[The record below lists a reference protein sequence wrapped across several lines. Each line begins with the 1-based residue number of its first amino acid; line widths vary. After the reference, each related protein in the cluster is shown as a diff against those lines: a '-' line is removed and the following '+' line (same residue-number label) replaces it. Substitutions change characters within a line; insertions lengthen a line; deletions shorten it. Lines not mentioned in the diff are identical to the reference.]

1 MALFDFFGSKR
12 KAEAEQKIEEQ
23 KQEQHDE
30 AVARQREEHPEMHW
44 PVITPINMFV
54 KKPGE
59 TPATQSAAGAG
70 AGTAAT
76 GAETAAA
83 VANAAADA
91 TAAAAG
97 TANAGAATDSSN
109 TATANNTASAEGEQS
124 ATAATPAQPQPTIL
138 SDPLTPERK
147 DEVGALVYEPTLKPD
162 MLKELNLQET
172 LFLEA
177 ALLIA
182 HKQHPLDNYDQNRQ
196 VIRNHFL
203 DMVRAQEK
211 IYVLYDARTGYPL
224 LDGSFVLMYLDKEH
238 AEIAAKLY
246 AEQMRSVKIIEVP
259 GMAAE
264 PAQLDGKIQMK
275 IFDYLFFLGA
285 ENIVIDNGWYK
296 GFLRRSE
303 ISAPFYINE
312 DPEKIPPYNPAM
324 SFALTDYVGELR
336 WPVQYGKRKELLQ
349 AKFNSVMKLV
359 PKGTYLLPFRNLDED
374 AANAGDQAADGAAT
388 EQTATPTHDGMAET
402 TDAATE
408 SAEAAKKNHRVQLP
422 MVTLNGKNFMP
433 VYTDIFEFS
442 KKFANSGFRPTRAD
456 FQTISRFM
464 GNYDGFIINPQGQAM
479 VIERQKNPN
488 PGQTPAQGTGAKA

>member
-59 TPATQSAAGAG
+59 MPATAPG
-70 AGTAAT
+70 
-76 GAETAAA
+76 
-83 VANAAADA
+83 VA

-97 TANAGAATDSSN
+97 AGANTAAGSENTAANTTNEGNAAANTENAGKTENTAETADSANAGAA
-109 TATANNTASAEGEQS
+109 AASA
-124 ATAATPAQPQPTIL
+124 AQPQPTIL

-147 DEVGALVYEPTLKPD
+147 DEVGALVYEPTIKPD

-246 AEQMRSVKIIEVP
+246 AEQLRSVKIIEVP

-312 DPEKIPPYNPAM
+312 DPEKIPPYNPAI

-374 AANAGDQAADGAAT
+374 TANAGDPNADGAAA

>member
-59 TPATQSAAGAG
+59 TPATAPG
-70 AGTAAT
+70 AAT
-76 GAETAAA
+76 TAAA
-83 VANAAADA
+83 EAGANTAAGSENAAANTENA
-91 TAAAAG
+91 GKTENTAAAADS
-97 TANAGAATDSSN
+97 ANAGTADAA
-109 TATANNTASAEGEQS
+109 AQGEHSA
-124 ATAATPAQPQPTIL
+124 AAPAAAQPQPTIL

-162 MLKELNLQET
+162 MLKDLNLQET

-224 LDGSFVLMYLDKEH
+224 LDGSFVLMYLEKEH

-312 DPEKIPPYNPAM
+312 DPEKIPPYNPAI

-374 AANAGDQAADGAAT
+374 AANAGDPNADGAAT
-388 EQTATPTHDGMAET
+388 EQPATPTHDGMAKT

>member
-30 AVARQREEHPEMHW
+30 AVARQRADHPEMHW

-59 TPATQSAAGAG
+59 TPA
-70 AGTAAT
+70 
-76 GAETAAA
+76 
-83 VANAAADA
+83 A
-91 TAAAAG
+91 TAAAEAGANTAAG
-97 TANAGAATDSSN
+97 TD
-109 TATANNTASAEGEQS
+109 
-124 ATAATPAQPQPTIL
+124 TAANSTTEGAVNATQAANTEHTAEAANTRNAETTAAQPQPTIL

-162 MLKELNLQET
+162 MLKNLNLQET

-224 LDGSFVLMYLDKEH
+224 LDGSFVLMYLEKEH

-264 PAQLDGKIQMK
+264 PAQHDGKIQMK

-312 DPEKIPPYNPAM
+312 DPEKIPPYNPAI

-349 AKFNSVMKLV
+349 AKFNAVMKLV

-374 AANAGDQAADGAAT
+374 AANAGDPNADGAAA
-388 EQTATPTHDGMAET
+388 EQPATPTHDGMAKT

-408 SAEAAKKNHRVQLP
+408 SAEATKKNHRVQLP

-479 VIERQKNPN
+479 VIERQKNP
-488 PGQTPAQGTGAKA
+488 GQTPAQGTGAKA

>member
-59 TPATQSAAGAG
+59 TPSTTAAAEAGANTAAGSENAAANTENAG
-70 AGTAAT
+70 KTENT
-76 GAETAAA
+76 AETA
-83 VANAAADA
+83 
-91 TAAAAG
+91 
-97 TANAGAATDSSN
+97 N
-109 TATANNTASAEGEQS
+109 TA
-124 ATAATPAQPQPTIL
+124 AQPQPTIL

-147 DEVGALVYEPTLKPD
+147 DEVGALVYEPTIKPD
-162 MLKELNLQET
+162 MLKDLNLQET

-224 LDGSFVLMYLDKEH
+224 LDGSFVLMYLEKEH

-312 DPEKIPPYNPAM
+312 DPEKIPPYNPAI

-374 AANAGDQAADGAAT
+374 AANAGEQNAEDAAG

-488 PGQTPAQGTGAKA
+488 PGQAPAQGAKA

>member
-30 AVARQREEHPEMHW
+30 AVARQRADHPEMHW

-54 KKPGE
+54 KKPGD
-59 TPATQSAAGAG
+59 TPAATPGAA
-70 AGTAAT
+70 
-76 GAETAAA
+76 
-83 VANAAADA
+83 A
-91 TAAAAG
+91 TAAAEAGANTAAG
-97 TANAGAATDSSN
+97 TD
-109 TATANNTASAEGEQS
+109 TATNSTTEGAVNAAQAANTEHTAEAADTASAGAS
-124 ATAATPAQPQPTIL
+124 AATTAQPQPTIL

-162 MLKELNLQET
+162 MLKDLNLQET

-224 LDGSFVLMYLDKEH
+224 LDGSFVLMYLEKEH

-264 PAQLDGKIQMK
+264 PAQHDGKIQMK

-312 DPEKIPPYNPAM
+312 DPEKIPPYNPAI

-374 AANAGDQAADGAAT
+374 TANAGDQTANGASA

>member
-30 AVARQREEHPEMHW
+30 AVARQRADHPEMHW

-54 KKPGE
+54 KKPGD
-59 TPATQSAAGAG
+59 TPAATPGAA
-70 AGTAAT
+70 
-76 GAETAAA
+76 
-83 VANAAADA
+83 A
-91 TAAAAG
+91 TAAAE
-97 TANAGAATDSSN
+97 AGAN
-109 TATANNTASAEGEQS
+109 TAVGTDTATNSTTEGAVNAAQAANTEHTAEAADTASAGAS
-124 ATAATPAQPQPTIL
+124 AATTAQPQPTIL

-224 LDGSFVLMYLDKEH
+224 LDGSFVLMYLEKEH

-264 PAQLDGKIQMK
+264 PAQHDGKIQMK

-312 DPEKIPPYNPAM
+312 DPEKIPPYNPAI

-374 AANAGDQAADGAAT
+374 TANAGDQAADGAAA

>member
-30 AVARQREEHPEMHW
+30 AVARQRADHPEMHW
-44 PVITPINMFV
+44 PGITPINMFV

-59 TPATQSAAGAG
+59 TPA
-70 AGTAAT
+70 
-76 GAETAAA
+76 
-83 VANAAADA
+83 A
-91 TAAAAG
+91 TAAAEAGANTAAG
-97 TANAGAATDSSN
+97 TDTAANSTTEGAVNATQAADTEH
-109 TATANNTASAEGEQS
+109 TAEAADTASAGAS
-124 ATAATPAQPQPTIL
+124 AATTAQPQPTIL

-162 MLKELNLQET
+162 MLKDLNLQET

-224 LDGSFVLMYLDKEH
+224 LDGSFVLMYLEKEH

-264 PAQLDGKIQMK
+264 PAQHDGKIQMK

-312 DPEKIPPYNPAM
+312 DPEKIPPYNPAI

-374 AANAGDQAADGAAT
+374 TANAGDQAADGAAA
-388 EQTATPTHDGMAET
+388 EQTSTPTHDGMAET

>member
-1 MALFDFFGSKR
+1 MAVFDFFGSKR

-83 VANAAADA
+83 GASAAADA

-97 TANAGAATDSSN
+97 TANAGNAEHTAEAASTENAGTSAAT
-109 TATANNTASAEGEQS
+109 A
-124 ATAATPAQPQPTIL
+124 AQPQPTIL

-312 DPEKIPPYNPAM
+312 DPEKIPPYNPAI

-374 AANAGDQAADGAAT
+374 AANADGQNADGAAA

>member
-30 AVARQREEHPEMHW
+30 AVARQRADHPEMHW

-54 KKPGE
+54 KKPGA
-59 TPATQSAAGAG
+59 TPA
-70 AGTAAT
+70 AT
-76 GAETAAA
+76 
-83 VANAAADA
+83 
-91 TAAAAG
+91 
-97 TANAGAATDSSN
+97 AGAATTAAAESGASTAAGTDTAANSTTEGAVNAAQAAN
-109 TATANNTASAEGEQS
+109 TEHTAEAANTENAGTTAASA
-124 ATAATPAQPQPTIL
+124 AQPQPTIL

-246 AEQMRSVKIIEVP
+246 AEQLRSVKIIEVP

-264 PAQLDGKIQMK
+264 PAQHDGKIQMK

-312 DPEKIPPYNPAM
+312 DPEKIPPYNPAI

-374 AANAGDQAADGAAT
+374 TANAGDQAADGAAA

-488 PGQTPAQGTGAKA
+488 PGQVPAQGTGAKA

>member
-59 TPATQSAAGAG
+59 TPATAAAEAGANTAAGS
-70 AGTAAT
+70 
-76 GAETAAA
+76 E
-83 VANAAADA
+83 NAAANTTNEGN
-91 TAAAAG
+91 TAANTENAENTAE
-97 TANAGAATDSSN
+97 TANAGAA
-109 TATANNTASAEGEQS
+109 
-124 ATAATPAQPQPTIL
+124 AATVAQPQPTIL

-147 DEVGALVYEPTLKPD
+147 DEVGALVYEPTIKPD

-264 PAQLDGKIQMK
+264 PAQLNGKIQMK

-312 DPEKIPPYNPAM
+312 DPEKIPPYNPAI

-359 PKGTYLLPFRNLDED
+359 PKGTYLLPFRNLDEES
-374 AANAGDQAADGAAT
+374 ANAGEQNADGAAA

-488 PGQTPAQGTGAKA
+488 PGQAPAQGAKA

>member
-30 AVARQREEHPEMHW
+30 AVARQRADHPEMHW

-59 TPATQSAAGAG
+59 TPA
-70 AGTAAT
+70 
-76 GAETAAA
+76 
-83 VANAAADA
+83 A
-91 TAAAAG
+91 TAAAEAGANTAAG
-97 TANAGAATDSSN
+97 TDTAANSTTEGAVNATQAADTEH
-109 TATANNTASAEGEQS
+109 TAEAADTASAGAS
-124 ATAATPAQPQPTIL
+124 AATTAQPQPTIL

-162 MLKELNLQET
+162 MLKDLNLQET

-224 LDGSFVLMYLDKEH
+224 LDGSFVLMYLEKEH

-264 PAQLDGKIQMK
+264 PAQHDGKIQMK

-312 DPEKIPPYNPAM
+312 DPEKIPPYNPAI

-374 AANAGDQAADGAAT
+374 TANAGDQAADGAAA
-388 EQTATPTHDGMAET
+388 EQTSTPTHDGMAET

-479 VIERQKNPN
+479 VIERQKNPK

>member
-30 AVARQREEHPEMHW
+30 AVARQRADHPEMHW

-54 KKPGE
+54 KKPGD
-59 TPATQSAAGAG
+59 TPAATPGAA
-70 AGTAAT
+70 
-76 GAETAAA
+76 
-83 VANAAADA
+83 A
-91 TAAAAG
+91 TAAAEAGANTAAG
-97 TANAGAATDSSN
+97 TD
-109 TATANNTASAEGEQS
+109 TATNSTTEGAVNAAQAANTEHTAEAADTASAGAS
-124 ATAATPAQPQPTIL
+124 AATTAQPQPTIL

-162 MLKELNLQET
+162 MLKDLNLQET

-224 LDGSFVLMYLDKEH
+224 LDGSFVLMYLEKEH

-264 PAQLDGKIQMK
+264 PAQHDGKIQMK

-312 DPEKIPPYNPAM
+312 DPEKIPPYNPAI

-374 AANAGDQAADGAAT
+374 TANAGDQAADGAAA

>member
-1 MALFDFFGSKR
+1 
-12 KAEAEQKIEEQ
+12 
-23 KQEQHDE
+23 
-30 AVARQREEHPEMHW
+30 
-44 PVITPINMFV
+44 
-54 KKPGE
+54 
-59 TPATQSAAGAG
+59 
-70 AGTAAT
+70 
-76 GAETAAA
+76 
-83 VANAAADA
+83 
-91 TAAAAG
+91 
-97 TANAGAATDSSN
+97 
-109 TATANNTASAEGEQS
+109 
-124 ATAATPAQPQPTIL
+124 
-138 SDPLTPERK
+138 
-147 DEVGALVYEPTLKPD
+147 
-162 MLKELNLQET
+162 
-172 LFLEA
+172 
-177 ALLIA
+177 
-182 HKQHPLDNYDQNRQ
+182 
-196 VIRNHFL
+196 
-203 DMVRAQEK
+203 MVRAQEK

-224 LDGSFVLMYLDKEH
+224 LDGSFVLMYLEKEH

-312 DPEKIPPYNPAM
+312 DPEKIPPYNPAI

-374 AANAGDQAADGAAT
+374 AANAGDPNADGAAA
-388 EQTATPTHDGMAET
+388 EQPATPTHDGMAKT

-479 VIERQKNPN
+479 VIERQKNTN
-488 PGQTPAQGTGAKA
+488 PGQAPAQGAKV

>member
-30 AVARQREEHPEMHW
+30 AVARQRADHPEMHW

-59 TPATQSAAGAG
+59 TPA
-70 AGTAAT
+70 
-76 GAETAAA
+76 
-83 VANAAADA
+83 A
-91 TAAAAG
+91 TAAAEAGANTAAG
-97 TANAGAATDSSN
+97 TDTAANSTTEGAVNATQAADTEH
-109 TATANNTASAEGEQS
+109 TAEAADTASAGAS
-124 ATAATPAQPQPTIL
+124 AATAAQPQPTIL

-224 LDGSFVLMYLDKEH
+224 LDGSFVLMYLEKEH

-312 DPEKIPPYNPAM
+312 DPEKIPPYNPAI

-374 AANAGDQAADGAAT
+374 TANAGDQAADGAAA
-388 EQTATPTHDGMAET
+388 EQTSTPTHDGMAET

>member
-30 AVARQREEHPEMHW
+30 AVARQRADHPEMHW

-59 TPATQSAAGAG
+59 TPAT
-70 AGTAAT
+70 AT
-76 GAETAAA
+76 GAATTA
-83 VANAAADA
+83 VAESG
-91 TAAAAG
+91 TSTAAG
-97 TANAGAATDSSN
+97 TDTAANSTTEGAVNAAQATN
-109 TATANNTASAEGEQS
+109 AEHTAEAADTASAG
-124 ATAATPAQPQPTIL
+124 AYAATTAQPQPTIL

-203 DMVRAQEK
+203 DMVRAQQK

-246 AEQMRSVKIIEVP
+246 AEQLRSVKIIEVP

-312 DPEKIPPYNPAM
+312 DPEKIPPYNPAI

-374 AANAGDQAADGAAT
+374 AANAGDPNADGAAT
-388 EQTATPTHDGMAET
+388 EQPATPTHDGMAKT

>member
-30 AVARQREEHPEMHW
+30 AVARQRADHPEMHW

-54 KKPGE
+54 KKPGD
-59 TPATQSAAGAG
+59 TPAATPGAA
-70 AGTAAT
+70 
-76 GAETAAA
+76 
-83 VANAAADA
+83 A
-91 TAAAAG
+91 TAAAEAG
-97 TANAGAATDSSN
+97 ANTAAGSENAAAAANSANAGNADAAAQGENSAAAP
-109 TATANNTASAEGEQS
+109 AT
-124 ATAATPAQPQPTIL
+124 AQPQPTIL

-162 MLKELNLQET
+162 MLKDLNLQET

-224 LDGSFVLMYLDKEH
+224 LDGSFVLMYLEKEH

-264 PAQLDGKIQMK
+264 PAQHDGKIQMK

-312 DPEKIPPYNPAM
+312 DPEKIPPYNPAI

-374 AANAGDQAADGAAT
+374 TANAGDQAADGAAA

-488 PGQTPAQGTGAKA
+488 PGQVPTQGTGAKA

>member
-30 AVARQREEHPEMHW
+30 AVARQRADHPEMHW

-54 KKPGE
+54 KKPGD
-59 TPATQSAAGAG
+59 TPAATPGAA
-70 AGTAAT
+70 
-76 GAETAAA
+76 
-83 VANAAADA
+83 A
-91 TAAAAG
+91 TAAVE
-97 TANAGAATDSSN
+97 AGAN
-109 TATANNTASAEGEQS
+109 TAVGTDTATNSTTEGAVNAAQAANTEHTAEAADTASAGAS
-124 ATAATPAQPQPTIL
+124 AATTAQPQPTIL

-162 MLKELNLQET
+162 MLKDLNLQET

-224 LDGSFVLMYLDKEH
+224 LDGSFVLMYLEKEH

-264 PAQLDGKIQMK
+264 PAQHDGKIQMK

-312 DPEKIPPYNPAM
+312 DPEKIPPYNPAI

-374 AANAGDQAADGAAT
+374 TANAGDQTANGAAA

>member
-30 AVARQREEHPEMHW
+30 AVARQRADHPEMHW

-59 TPATQSAAGAG
+59 TPAATPGAA
-70 AGTAAT
+70 
-76 GAETAAA
+76 
-83 VANAAADA
+83 A
-91 TAAAAG
+91 TAAAEAG
-97 TANAGAATDSSN
+97 ANTAAGSENAAAAANSANAGNADAAAQGENSAAAP
-109 TATANNTASAEGEQS
+109 AT
-124 ATAATPAQPQPTIL
+124 AQPQPTIL

-147 DEVGALVYEPTLKPD
+147 DEVGTLVYEPTLKPD
-162 MLKELNLQET
+162 MLKDLNLQET

-224 LDGSFVLMYLDKEH
+224 LDGSFVLMYLEKEH

-259 GMAAE
+259 GMATE
-264 PAQLDGKIQMK
+264 PAQHDGKIQMK

-312 DPEKIPPYNPAM
+312 DPEKIPPYNPAI

-374 AANAGDQAADGAAT
+374 TANAGDQAADGAAA

-402 TDAATE
+402 TDAATK

-488 PGQTPAQGTGAKA
+488 PGQTPAQGTGAKT

>member
-30 AVARQREEHPEMHW
+30 AVARQRADHPEMHW

-59 TPATQSAAGAG
+59 TPAT
-70 AGTAAT
+70 AT
-76 GAETAAA
+76 GAATTA
-83 VANAAADA
+83 VAESG
-91 TAAAAG
+91 TSTAAG
-97 TANAGAATDSSN
+97 TDTAANSTTEGAVNVAQATNAEHTTEAAD
-109 TATANNTASAEGEQS
+109 TASAGAS
-124 ATAATPAQPQPTIL
+124 AATAAQPQPTIL

-203 DMVRAQEK
+203 DMVRAQQK

-246 AEQMRSVKIIEVP
+246 AEQLRSVKIIEVP

-312 DPEKIPPYNPAM
+312 DPEKIPPYNPAI

-374 AANAGDQAADGAAT
+374 AANAGDPNADGAAT
-388 EQTATPTHDGMAET
+388 EQPATPTHDGMAKT

>member
-59 TPATQSAAGAG
+59 TPAATGSAGSGANTAAGTESAAANSGNAG
-70 AGTAAT
+70 NAEATVGTENAENTAEAT
-76 GAETAAA
+76 STTNTETAAA
-83 VANAAADA
+83 A
-91 TAAAAG
+91 T
-97 TANAGAATDSSN
+97 TT
-109 TATANNTASAEGEQS
+109 
-124 ATAATPAQPQPTIL
+124 QPQPTIL

-147 DEVGALVYEPTLKPD
+147 DEVGALVYEPTIKPD
-162 MLKELNLQET
+162 MLKDLNLQET

-312 DPEKIPPYNPAM
+312 DPEKIPPYNPAI

-374 AANAGDQAADGAAT
+374 TANAGDPNADGAAA

-408 SAEAAKKNHRVQLP
+408 SAEAAQKNHRVQLP

-479 VIERQKNPN
+479 VIERQKNP
-488 PGQTPAQGTGAKA
+488 GQTPAQGTGAKA

>member
-30 AVARQREEHPEMHW
+30 AVARQRADHPEMHW

-59 TPATQSAAGAG
+59 TPAATPGAA
-70 AGTAAT
+70 
-76 GAETAAA
+76 
-83 VANAAADA
+83 A
-91 TAAAAG
+91 TAAAEAG
-97 TANAGAATDSSN
+97 ANTAAGSENAAAAANSANAGNAEAAAQGENSAAAP
-109 TATANNTASAEGEQS
+109 AT
-124 ATAATPAQPQPTIL
+124 AQPQPTIL

-147 DEVGALVYEPTLKPD
+147 AEVGALVYEPTLKPD
-162 MLKELNLQET
+162 MLKDLNLQET

-224 LDGSFVLMYLDKEH
+224 LDGSFVLMYLEKEH

-264 PAQLDGKIQMK
+264 PAQHDGKIQMK

-312 DPEKIPPYNPAM
+312 DPEKIPPYNPAI

-374 AANAGDQAADGAAT
+374 AANAGDKTANGASA

>member
-30 AVARQREEHPEMHW
+30 AVARQRADHPEMHW

-59 TPATQSAAGAG
+59 TPATA
-70 AGTAAT
+70 
-76 GAETAAA
+76 
-83 VANAAADA
+83 
-91 TAAAAG
+91 
-97 TANAGAATDSSN
+97 AGAATTAAAESGASSTAAGTDTSANSTTEGAVNAAQATN
-109 TATANNTASAEGEQS
+109 TEHTAEAANTENAGT
-124 ATAATPAQPQPTIL
+124 TAATAAQPQPTIL

-246 AEQMRSVKIIEVP
+246 AEQLRSVKIIEVP

-312 DPEKIPPYNPAM
+312 DPEKIPPYNPAI

-374 AANAGDQAADGAAT
+374 TANAGDPNADGASA
-388 EQTATPTHDGMAET
+388 EQPATPTHDGMAKT
-402 TDAATE
+402 TDAVTE

>member
-12 KAEAEQKIEEQ
+12 KAEAEQKKDEQ

-83 VANAAADA
+83 GASAAADA

-97 TANAGAATDSSN
+97 TANAGNAEHTAEAASTENAGTS
-109 TATANNTASAEGEQS
+109 
-124 ATAATPAQPQPTIL
+124 AATPAQPQPTIL

-312 DPEKIPPYNPAM
+312 DPEKIPPYNPAI

-374 AANAGDQAADGAAT
+374 AANAGDQAADGAAA

>member
-30 AVARQREEHPEMHW
+30 AVARQRADHPEMHW

-59 TPATQSAAGAG
+59 TPTTAPG
-70 AGTAAT
+70 AAT
-76 GAETAAA
+76 TAAA
-83 VANAAADA
+83 EAGANTAAGSENAAA
-91 TAAAAG
+91 AANTTNEGNVAAN
-97 TANAGAATDSSN
+97 TENAGAAA
-109 TATANNTASAEGEQS
+109 ATA
-124 ATAATPAQPQPTIL
+124 AQPQPTIL

-147 DEVGALVYEPTLKPD
+147 DEVGALVYEPTIKPD

-224 LDGSFVLMYLDKEH
+224 LDGSFVLMYLEKEH

-246 AEQMRSVKIIEVP
+246 AEQLRSVKIIEVP

-312 DPEKIPPYNPAM
+312 DPEKIPPYNPAI

-374 AANAGDQAADGAAT
+374 AANAGEQNADGAAG

-488 PGQTPAQGTGAKA
+488 PGQAPAQGAKA

>member
-30 AVARQREEHPEMHW
+30 AVARQREEHSEMHW

-59 TPATQSAAGAG
+59 MPATAPGAATTAAAEAGANTAAGSENAAAAADTVN
-70 AGTAAT
+70 AGTAD
-76 GAETAAA
+76 AAA
-83 VANAAADA
+83 Q
-91 TAAAAG
+91 
-97 TANAGAATDSSN
+97 
-109 TATANNTASAEGEQS
+109 GENS
-124 ATAATPAQPQPTIL
+124 AATPTAAQPQPTIL

-147 DEVGALVYEPTLKPD
+147 DEVGALVYEPTIKPD
-162 MLKELNLQET
+162 MLKDLNLQET

-224 LDGSFVLMYLDKEH
+224 LDGSFVLMYLEKEH

-264 PAQLDGKIQMK
+264 PTQLDGKIQMK

-312 DPEKIPPYNPAM
+312 DPEKIPPYNPAI

-374 AANAGDQAADGAAT
+374 AANAGEQNADGAAG

-488 PGQTPAQGTGAKA
+488 PGQAPAQGTGAKA

>member
-23 KQEQHDE
+23 HDE
-30 AVARQREEHPEMHW
+30 AVARQRADHPEMHW

-59 TPATQSAAGAG
+59 TPATAP
-70 AGTAAT
+70 GTAT
-76 GAETAAA
+76 
-83 VANAAADA
+83 
-91 TAAAAG
+91 TAAAAAEAG
-97 TANAGAATDSSN
+97 ANTAAGSENVAANTTNEGNAAANTENAGKTEN
-109 TATANNTASAEGEQS
+109 TA
-124 ATAATPAQPQPTIL
+124 AAAPAAAQPQPTIL

-147 DEVGALVYEPTLKPD
+147 DEVGALVYEPTIKPD

-203 DMVRAQEK
+203 DMVRAQQK

-296 GFLRRSE
+296 GFLHRSE

-312 DPEKIPPYNPAM
+312 DPEKIPPYNPAI

-359 PKGTYLLPFRNLDED
+359 PKGTYLLPFRNLDEET
-374 AANAGDQAADGAAT
+374 ANAGDQAADGAAG

-488 PGQTPAQGTGAKA
+488 PGQTPAQGAKA

>member
-59 TPATQSAAGAG
+59 TPATAS
-70 AGTAAT
+70 GTAT
-76 GAETAAA
+76 TAAA
-83 VANAAADA
+83 EAGANTAAGSENAAANTENA
-91 TAAAAG
+91 GKTENTAAAADS
-97 TANAGAATDSSN
+97 ANAGTADAAAQGEN
-109 TATANNTASAEGEQS
+109 SA
-124 ATAATPAQPQPTIL
+124 AAPAAAQPQPTIL
-138 SDPLTPERK
+138 SDPLIPERK

-162 MLKELNLQET
+162 MLKDLNLQET

-203 DMVRAQEK
+203 DIVRAQEK

-224 LDGSFVLMYLDKEH
+224 LDGSFVLMYLEKEH

-312 DPEKIPPYNPAM
+312 DPEKIPPYNPAI

-374 AANAGDQAADGAAT
+374 TANAGDPNADGAAA

-488 PGQTPAQGTGAKA
+488 PRQAPAQGAKA

>member
-30 AVARQREEHPEMHW
+30 AVARQRADHPEMHW

-59 TPATQSAAGAG
+59 TPA
-70 AGTAAT
+70 
-76 GAETAAA
+76 
-83 VANAAADA
+83 A
-91 TAAAAG
+91 TAAAEAGASTAAG
-97 TANAGAATDSSN
+97 TDTAANSTTEGAVNATQAADTEH
-109 TATANNTASAEGEQS
+109 TAEAADTASAGAS
-124 ATAATPAQPQPTIL
+124 AATTAQPQPTIL

-162 MLKELNLQET
+162 MLKDLNLQET

-224 LDGSFVLMYLDKEH
+224 LDGSFVLMYLEKEH

-264 PAQLDGKIQMK
+264 PAQHDGKIQMK

-312 DPEKIPPYNPAM
+312 DPEKIPPYNPAI

-374 AANAGDQAADGAAT
+374 TANAGDQAADGAAA
-388 EQTATPTHDGMAET
+388 EQTSTPTHDGMAET

>member
-30 AVARQREEHPEMHW
+30 AVARQRSDHPEMHW

-59 TPATQSAAGAG
+59 TPAT
-70 AGTAAT
+70 AT
-76 GAETAAA
+76 GAATTAVAESGTSTAVGTDTAANSTTEGA
-83 VANAAADA
+83 VNAAQATNAEHTAEAAD
-91 TAAAAG
+91 
-97 TANAGAATDSSN
+97 
-109 TATANNTASAEGEQS
+109 TASAGAS
-124 ATAATPAQPQPTIL
+124 AATTAQPQPTIL

-203 DMVRAQEK
+203 DMVRAQQK

-246 AEQMRSVKIIEVP
+246 AEQLRSVKIIEVP

-312 DPEKIPPYNPAM
+312 DPEKIPPYNPAI

-374 AANAGDQAADGAAT
+374 AANAGDPNADGAAA
-388 EQTATPTHDGMAET
+388 EQPATPTHDGMAKT

>member
-1 MALFDFFGSKR
+1 MALFDFFGNKR

-30 AVARQREEHPEMHW
+30 AVARQREDHPEMHW

-59 TPATQSAAGAG
+59 TAT
-70 AGTAAT
+70 T
-76 GAETAAA
+76 GA
-83 VANAAADA
+83 NP
-91 TAAAAG
+91 AAAG
-97 TANAGAATDSSN
+97 TETTEATAAETTN
-109 TATANNTASAEGEQS
+109 TAT
-124 ATAATPAQPQPTIL
+124 QPQPTIL
-138 SDPLTPERK
+138 ADPLTAERK
-147 DEVGALVYEPTLKPD
+147 DEVGALVYEPTIKPD
-162 MLKELNLQET
+162 MLKALNLQET

-246 AEQMRSVKIIEVP
+246 AEQLRSVKIIELP
-259 GMAAE
+259 GMSAE
-264 PAQLDGKIQMK
+264 PVQHDGKIQMK

-312 DPEKIPPYNPAM
+312 DPEKIPPYNPAI

-349 AKFNSVMKLV
+349 AKFNNVMKLV
-359 PKGTYLLPFRNLDED
+359 PKGTYILPFRTLDEE
-374 AANAGDQAADGAAT
+374 AANAGDQAADGAAG
-388 EQTATPTHDGMAET
+388 EQTATPTHDGIAET
-402 TDAATE
+402 TDAAAE

-479 VIERQKNPN
+479 VIERRKNPN
-488 PGQTPAQGTGAKA
+488 PGQTPAQVNGAKA

>member
-30 AVARQREEHPEMHW
+30 AVARQRADHPEMHW

-59 TPATQSAAGAG
+59 TPAATASTVNAGNAEHTAEAANTEN
-70 AGTAAT
+70 AGT
-76 GAETAAA
+76 
-83 VANAAADA
+83 NA
-91 TAAAAG
+91 
-97 TANAGAATDSSN
+97 
-109 TATANNTASAEGEQS
+109 
-124 ATAATPAQPQPTIL
+124 AQPQPTIL

-203 DMVRAQEK
+203 DMVRAQQK
-211 IYVLYDARTGYPL
+211 IYVIYDARTGYPL

-246 AEQMRSVKIIEVP
+246 AEQLRSVKIIEVP

-264 PAQLDGKIQMK
+264 PAQHDGKIQMK

-312 DPEKIPPYNPAM
+312 DPEKIPPYNPAI

-374 AANAGDQAADGAAT
+374 AANAGDQAADGAAA
-388 EQTATPTHDGMAET
+388 EQSATPTHDGMAKT

-488 PGQTPAQGTGAKA
+488 PGQTPSQGTGAQA

>member
-30 AVARQREEHPEMHW
+30 AVARQRADHPEMHW

-54 KKPGE
+54 KKPGA
-59 TPATQSAAGAG
+59 TPA
-70 AGTAAT
+70 AT
-76 GAETAAA
+76 
-83 VANAAADA
+83 
-91 TAAAAG
+91 
-97 TANAGAATDSSN
+97 AGAATTAAAESGASTAAGTDTAANSTTEGAVNAAQAAN
-109 TATANNTASAEGEQS
+109 TEHTAEAANTENAGTTAASA
-124 ATAATPAQPQPTIL
+124 AQPQPTIL

-246 AEQMRSVKIIEVP
+246 AEQLRSVKIIEVP

-312 DPEKIPPYNPAM
+312 DPEKIPPYNPAI

-374 AANAGDQAADGAAT
+374 TANAGDPNADGAAA
-388 EQTATPTHDGMAET
+388 EQPATPTHDGMAKT

-442 KKFANSGFRPTRAD
+442 KKFANSGFRPTRAN

-488 PGQTPAQGTGAKA
+488 PGQAPAQGAKV